1 MKSTFSQPHHQSNN
15 VLPLSLWQRRVALG
29 SRAKHSQDCR
39 QGSVS
44 GFTLIESLV
53 AVIIL
58 SLTVVSVIPPIFWAT
73 ATRVQNRRAEQAV
86 QLAQSEIDRVR
97 VAVERRAAGQNQ
109 LPPRVG
115 TALRPDAPAPTGVAN
130 QLRSVVPGCNNDD
143 GNQSN
148 SVTTMILVDT
158 DPEPAG
164 TACKP
169 EFMVQTFRGRG
180 LENDTATLSPDAFVM
195 GVRVYS
201 YVAEPNLRNGTIQ
214 TQAGV
219 LRGGNGLGTQQT
231 RPLAVQ
237 YSTIVRS
244 DRSEG
249 IAAYR
254 QLCAALADACF
265 SPNK

>member
-1 MKSTFSQPHHQSNN
+1 MKSTFLKPRWAKPNQACHQANI
-15 VLPLSLWQRRVALG
+15 P
-29 SRAKHSQDCR
+29 
-39 QGSVS
+39 

-58 SLTVVSVIPPIFWAT
+58 SLTVVSVLPPIFWAT
-73 ATRVQNRRAEQAV
+73 ATRVQNRRAEQAI

-97 VAVERRAAGQNQ
+97 VAVERRAAGQTQ

-115 TALRPDAPAPTGVAN
+115 AALRPDAPAPNGVVTG
-130 QLRSVVPGCNNDD
+130 QLRSAVPACNTDN
-143 GNQSN
+143 GNQST
-148 SVTTMILVDT
+148 SVTAVILVDT

-164 TACKP
+164 TDCKP

-201 YVAEPNLRNGTIQ
+201 YVAEPNLGNGTIQ
-214 TQAGV
+214 TTAGV

-231 RPLAVQ
+231 RPLATQ